1 MAEFIST
8 FTSGFSELVKE
19 DFPKRIPSVKILNL
33 FDGLIHYQ
41 FAGNSRDL
49 SKIVYF
55 NNTFFLLKSWKGKGL
70 NFPMMVGNIQKE
82 KKYYLINKGTFRVR
96 FSKENQFARVDKNI
110 ARRAEEAVLNNSK
123 LSIDR
128 VNPTT
133 EIWYSIR
140 SQDFAFC
147 GQLISKREFT
157 EKNLN
162 KGELRPEIAYF
173 MCLMTDFS
181 PDSIIAEPFAG
192 YGSIP
197 LQLAKKFKFQKLFV
211 SDIDEEK
218 IKNLCDKKNLKER
231 DDIEISVQ
239 NAFELK
245 NIKDK
250 SLDLVIT
257 DPPWGFYEDIGD
269 IKDFYNK
276 TFDSF
281 YRKLKDDGK
290 IVLLSARKEELEELL
305 KIRSDFNLNK
315 SYHTLVNGKKAALY
329 LIQKQYDQQGTLRL
343 KP

>member
-1 MAEFIST
+1 MAEFISS
-8 FTSGFSELVKE
+8 FTSGFSDLVKE

-41 FAGNSRDL
+41 FSGNSREL
-49 SKIVYF
+49 SKIMYF
-55 NNTFFLLKSWKGKGL
+55 NNTFFILKTWKGKGL

-96 FSKENQFARVDKNI
+96 FSKENQFAKVDKNI
-110 ARRAEEAVLNNSK
+110 ARRAEEAVVNNSK
-123 LSIDR
+123 LNIDR
-128 VNPTT
+128 LNPTT

-162 KGELRPEIAYF
+162 KGELRPEVAYF
-173 MCLMTDFS
+173 MCLMSDFNQ
-181 PDSIIAEPFAG
+181 DSLIAEPFAG

-197 LQLAKKFKFQKLFV
+197 LQLAKKFHFKKLFI
-211 SDIDEEK
+211 SDIDQEK
-218 IKNLCDKKNLKER
+218 IKMLEDKKNLKDR

-245 NIKDK
+245 NIEDK

-269 IKDFYNK
+269 ISDFYDKCFN
-276 TFDSF
+276 SF
-281 YRKLKDDGK
+281 KRILKEQGR
-290 IVLLSARKEELEELL
+290 IVMLSARKEELENLL
-305 KIRSDFNLNK
+305 EVRKDFNLIK
-315 SYHTLVNGKKAALY
+315 SFHTLVNGKKAGLY
-329 LIQKQYDQQGTLRL
+329 LIEKTE
-343 KP
+343 